1 MMNNSNKKLTLF
13 TSLPSKLLPE
23 LLPKSDVPKLILTL
37 FAMEHLQSTTLLIQS
52 IYFSQLVNKPSLLST
67 PMSQSAHSHTTL
79 ALTWTSTPELKFW
92 LEESQY
98 TSLRYHL
105 VEISAHKLLI
115 FNSVSLLVK
124 TWQLWS
130 FVSRIKRISTII
142 QQNISIRNTPCVIYP
157 LCMIN
162 LWMITQCLY
171 TLDYPGQQFATNVGW
186 TVTKQKHCPQII
198 IHQAHSGKELC
209 RHIVKP
215 LTLTTTQSLHQTVF
229 IRLRWWREGRQSH
242 SRRHDSISIW

>member
-1 MMNNSNKKLTLF
+1 MADDIFKWIRNSMMNNSNKKLTLF
-13 TSLPSKLLPE
+13 TNLPSKLLPE

-52 IYFSQLVNKPSLLST
+52 ICFFQLVNKPSLQST

-79 ALTWTSTPELKFW
+79 ALTWTSTPESKFW

-105 VEISAHKLLI
+105 VEIPAHKLLI

-142 QQNISIRNTPCVIYP
+142 QQNISIGNTPCVIYT
-157 LCMIN
+157 LCIID
-162 LWMITQCLY
+162 LWMITQCLPTLV
-171 TLDYPGQQFATNVGW
+171 TLDISRNEC
-186 TVTKQKHCPQII
+186 TKW
-198 IHQAHSGKELC
+198 
-209 RHIVKP
+209 R
-215 LTLTTTQSLHQTVF
+215 
-229 IRLRWWREGRQSH
+229 RWS
-242 SRRHDSISIW
+242 DSN